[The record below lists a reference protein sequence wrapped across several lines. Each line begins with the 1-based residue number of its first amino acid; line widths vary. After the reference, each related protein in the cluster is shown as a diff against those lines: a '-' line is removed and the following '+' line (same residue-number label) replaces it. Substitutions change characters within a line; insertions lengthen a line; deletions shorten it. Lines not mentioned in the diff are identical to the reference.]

1 MTSYEEQ
8 LSVVNQLMGYHLGI
22 KIQVYK
28 EFMLT

>member
-1 MTSYEEQ
+1 MGNSYPYQIQ
-8 LSVVNQLMGYHLGI
+8 LRGYHLGI